1 MADGRG
7 HLIDFAQPRYGGG
20 DLEGAGVSVMRLLL
34 RVNLRCESTCDD
46 SIICGRFYFYPYF

>member
-1 MADGRG
+1 
-7 HLIDFAQPRYGGG
+7 
-20 DLEGAGVSVMRLLL
+20 LEGAGVSVMRLLL